1 MPNDTVRDEPRI
13 QPISAQPQPVFI
25 GAVVTAAVLAGL
37 AAVLMVQTTPML
49 GWLMWA
55 GALAAVGVLGYL
67 WYQRETQN
75 AEKIEEEIRRSA
87 RERVEEKS
95 RAELR
100 RLRGLRRAELI
111 QKYADDADLVERI
124 VMGFYWRGQ
133 TAGQLIDSLGNPA
146 DIDARIVKGRRR
158 EVWKYHQADGNRYRL
173 LIALENELVI
183 DWEERG

>member
-1 MPNDTVRDEPRI
+1 MPNDTVRSEPQMQSI
-13 QPISAQPQPVFI
+13 ASQPQPVFI
-25 GAVVTAAVLAGL
+25 GAVVTAVVLAVLA
-37 AAVLMVQTTPML
+37 AVMMVQTTPML

-55 GALAAVGVLGYL
+55 GALAVVGVLGYL

-75 AEKIEEEIRRSA
+75 AEKIEEDIRRAA

-100 RLRGLRRAELI
+100 RLRGLRRAELT
-111 QKYADDADLVERI
+111 QKYHDADLVERI